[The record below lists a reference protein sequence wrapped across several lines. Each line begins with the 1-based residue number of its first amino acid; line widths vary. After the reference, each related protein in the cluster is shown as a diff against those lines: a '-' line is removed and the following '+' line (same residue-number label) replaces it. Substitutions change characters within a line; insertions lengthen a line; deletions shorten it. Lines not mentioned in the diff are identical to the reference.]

1 MTTVVMR
8 QQGVSRAAVW
18 FAILT
23 ALAGS
28 AAGCKS
34 GTSWTSKPSWWS
46 FGGGT
51 PDAAKLA
58 DAPPAG
64 EVSKP
69 SATAKPYPITSTPE
83 GYVLSDKQRVEQA
96 SAAAAI
102 PQSPPPAATAVTY
115 GSTPPATT
123 ASTAAAPQGPPAT
136 GGLSSITPQVGP
148 YGSPSAGPT
157 AIDSL
162 PATASAASSPPL
174 APMQPPPASAY
185 PGAAPP
191 PAAVGGAGLAAA
203 VPAEQRFGSPAERV
217 ADARSA
223 PSWQAPPETAPQAP
237 GSRYDTATGSR
248 FSGGGFSAPPP
259 APAAD
264 PFAGQPAAMLPPP
277 ASFPP
282 AAPPAA
288 VSPPAVPPPPAMP
301 ATLPPTS
308 APSVPTRRP
317 DPGYRPGGTS
327 SYRPSRTILAGGED
341 AGDAAVQPASFQ
353 TELPAAR

>member
-8 QQGVSRAAVW
+8 QQGFSRAAVW

-23 ALAGS
+23 ALAGT

-34 GTSWTSKPSWWS
+34 GTSWTAKPSWWT

-64 EVSKP
+64 DVSKP
-69 SATAKPYPITSTPE
+69 SATAKPYPTTSTPE

-96 SAAAAI
+96 SAAAV

-115 GSTPPATT
+115 GSTPPPPPT
-123 ASTAAAPQGPPAT
+123 ASTPAVPQGPAAGLPAG

-148 YGSPSAGPT
+148 YGSPSAGSS

-162 PATASAASSPPL
+162 PATASAAAAPPV
-174 APMQPPPASAY
+174 APMQQPAASAY
-185 PGAAPP
+185 PAA
-191 PAAVGGAGLAAA
+191 AAIPAAA

-223 PSWQAPPETAPQAP
+223 PSWQPPAETAPQAS

-259 APAAD
+259 TPAAD
-264 PFAGQPAAMLPPP
+264 PFAGQAPAAMLPPA
-277 ASFPP
+277 ASSLP
-282 AAPPAA
+282 AAAGA
-288 VSPPAVPPPPAMP
+288 TLSPPAVPPPPAMP
-301 ATLPPTS
+301 ATLPPAA

-327 SYRPSRTILAGGED
+327 SYRPSRTILAGGTD
-341 AGDAAVQPASFQ
+341 AVDSAVQPASYQ
-353 TELPAAR
+353 AELPAAR